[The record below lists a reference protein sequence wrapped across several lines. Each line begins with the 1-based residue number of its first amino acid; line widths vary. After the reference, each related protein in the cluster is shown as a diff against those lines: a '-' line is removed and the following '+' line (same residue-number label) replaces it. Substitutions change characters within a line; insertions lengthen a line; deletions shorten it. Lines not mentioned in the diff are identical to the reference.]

1 MTSYLDSANNLR
13 LVVAKARDSPDDRTF
28 KYLVRS
34 ARKAYESVRK
44 LWLNLVI
51 KTREGVPAAESK

>member
-1 MTSYLDSANNLR
+1 MTAYLDAALHLR
-13 LVVAKARDSPDDRTF
+13 LVVAKGKDEYHDRTY

-51 KTREGVPAAESK
+51 KTREGYYLG